1 MFDNNVLSFDSTK
14 LNVARKWINIRIGE
28 NIIFYICHRLVGE
41 SSFQLLDVYVF
52 SVTSIMGILLL
63 IDIKQKMPQQTIYD
77 TKRLTG
83 SKWYSPFKNCTQAK
97 NKRDLF
103 VYCLTFCRAQ
113 EKMNNVK
120 WIHCH
125 RQLIANFVICYE
137 TSSQKK
143 EEGGERDEGKRR
155 RLLNK
160 F

>member
-1 MFDNNVLSFDSTK
+1 MIQKDLLEVSDTAHLKTVPKLKTK
-14 LNVARKWINIRIGE
+14 GT
-28 NIIFYICHRLVGE
+28 CM
-41 SSFQLLDVYVF
+41 S
-52 SVTSIMGILLL
+52 
-63 IDIKQKMPQQTIYD
+63 
-77 TKRLTG
+77 
-83 SKWYSPFKNCTQAK
+83 
-97 NKRDLF
+97 